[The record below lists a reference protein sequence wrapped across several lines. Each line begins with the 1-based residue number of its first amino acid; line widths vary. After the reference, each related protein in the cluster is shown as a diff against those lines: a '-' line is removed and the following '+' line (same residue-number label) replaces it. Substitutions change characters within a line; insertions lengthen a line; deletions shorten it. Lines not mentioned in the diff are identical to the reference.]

1 MSLDDTET
9 LSDLAP
15 EGHEVDPLAEGD
27 RGEFSRT
34 PANYGGFLQS
44 RVATDGD
51 GNVTASLEAEPLPS
65 PVKDKTDEATVD
77 PYWHEESIRRSAVEF
92 YREIMPFVPEETRPL
107 NIEAALADIDKIRG
121 WIKGQQ
127 TA

>member
-51 GNVTASLEAEPLPS
+51 GNVTASLDPEPED
-65 PVKDKTDEATVD
+65 VKEPTVD
-77 PYWHEESIRRSAVEF
+77 PYWHEESIRRAAVEF

-107 NIEAALADIDKIRG
+107 NIEAALADIDKSRG